1 MSSGLGIT
9 LRLPFEQL
17 EHGRDPSQGLV
28 EAIDPLLL
36 QGSGIGRLRTLIAGY

>member
-9 LRLPFEQL
+9 LRLPFEQR

-28 EAIDPLLL
+28 EVIDPLL
-36 QGSGIGRLRTLIAGY
+36 QGSDIGRLRTLITGH

>member
-9 LRLPFEQL
+9 LRLPFEQR
-17 EHGRDPSQGLV
+17 EHGRDPSQGV
-28 EAIDPLLL
+28 AEAIDPLL